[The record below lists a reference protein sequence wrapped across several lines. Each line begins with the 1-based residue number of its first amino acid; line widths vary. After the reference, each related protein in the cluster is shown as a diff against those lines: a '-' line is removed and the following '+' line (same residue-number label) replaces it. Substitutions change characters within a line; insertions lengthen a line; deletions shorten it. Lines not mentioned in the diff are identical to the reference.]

1 MLSRGASPRT
11 VVGVVT
17 LLALASL
24 ADPTRRAVAAA
35 SHHVRVNGV
44 PMVWREVTV
53 RGTPQSIAP
62 RLLARWQAQF
72 PDGWGHTA
80 RYGRRIVVGYR
91 HRRLTLSASVLPA
104 ASRLASRVVISATD
118 TSWPVR
124 PMPRVRSLRLPGGSA
139 WISATESAPG
149 GARTVEYLGV
159 SQARF
164 AVSRLRWIAALRRAG
179 FDVDPTPAVG
189 PIDARRGSEWLW
201 LLLQPQGAQTAITMQ
216 QRWLQVGEP

>member
-1 MLSRGASPRT
+1 MLSRAARAHTG
-11 VVGVVT
+11 VGVAI

-24 ADPTRRAVAAA
+24 ANPTSRALAEAA
-35 SHHVRVNGV
+35 HHVRVNGV

-62 RLLARWQAQF
+62 SLLARWQAQF

-80 RYGRRIVVGYR
+80 QHGRRIVVGYR

-118 TSWPVR
+118 TSWPVQ

-139 WISATESAPG
+139 WISATESARG

-159 SQARF
+159 SKARF
-164 AVSRLRWIAALRRAG
+164 EVSRLRWIAALRRAG
-179 FDVDPTPAVG
+179 FDVDSTKEGG
-189 PIDARRGSEWLW
+189 PIHARRASEWLW

-216 QRWLQVGEP
+216 QRWLRAGEP